1 MIAVAGP
8 VVSWQ
13 KYRFIKNRKAMMD
26 SNLAK
31 LDEAT
36 RMLAEIRTVQDARK
50 LVNLAEAARVYAR
63 QVELGL
69 EAQNYAAEI

>member
-1 MIAVAGP
+1 
-8 VVSWQ
+8 
-13 KYRFIKNRKAMMD
+13 MMD

-36 RMLAEIRTVQDARK
+36 RLLAEIRTVQDARK

-69 EAQNYAAEI
+69 EAQNYAVEI